1 MVAWLP
7 AETVTSVLGG
17 GGWSA
22 VPLSVAVGVPAYL
35 NGFAAIPLI
44 GELMDLGMAPGAAL
58 AFLTAGGVTSLPAAM
73 AVYAL
78 VKRPVFAWYLG
89 LALVGSLAVGYG
101 FQGLLA
107 LAG

>member
-7 AETVTSVLGG
+7 AESVTALLGG

-44 GELMDLGMAPGAAL
+44 GELMAMGMAPGAAL

-78 VKRPVFAWYLG
+78 VKRPVFLWYL
-89 LALVGSLAVGYG
+89 A
-101 FQGLLA
+101 LA
-107 LAG
+107 LAGSLFVGYVYQAVLALG